1 MSVVGQRFGW
11 RCQERE
17 GIYKTKDGHMST
29 MTRKQSSLSEVEQS
43 TPIRRHGRMMDSNVE
58 GRRPPRAGRSIDPHI
73 QACWD
78 AWIQHRCLDAK
89 QSLTIHYMRT
99 HVRPIAERMRSM
111 LPGHIEVDDLVQQGY
126 LGLEDAMD
134 RFDPGQGVK
143 FETFSSRR
151 IGGSMQDWLRSLDHV
166 PRLMRRRA
174 KIVQQQVDLFL
185 ARFGRHPDAN
195 ELRAT
200 IDVGDAEYDRIIGED
215 APPVVVTIS
224 TASGG
229 DEDDPVCLPE
239 RHTVSPSRASQR
251 RDLRQWITRDL
262 NDVDQMIV
270 SLYYYESLTMREVG
284 ITVGC
289 SESRVSQRLD
299 SILQRLRA
307 RIDLT
312 PDHLMTMAG

>member
-1 MSVVGQRFGW
+1 MSRIARQ
-11 RCQERE
+11 
-17 GIYKTKDGHMST
+17 
-29 MTRKQSSLSEVEQS
+29 QSSLSEVEQS
-43 TPIRRHGRMMDSNVE
+43 TSIRRHGRIMDSSIE
-58 GRRPPRAGRSIDPHI
+58 GRRSPRVGRSIDPSI

-78 AWIQHRCLDAK
+78 AWTQHRCLEAK
-89 QSLTIHYMRT
+89 QTLTIHYMRT

-111 LPGHIEVDDLVQQGY
+111 LPSHIEVDDLVQQGY
-126 LGLEDAMD
+126 LGLEDAMY
-134 RFDPGQGVK
+134 RFDPAQGVK

-185 ARFGRHPDAN
+185 ARFGRHPDGD

-200 IDVGDAEYDRIIGED
+200 MDVGDAEYARIIGED

-229 DEDDPVCLPE
+229 EDDDPVCLPE
-239 RHTVSPSRASQR
+239 RHAVSPSRATQR

-262 NDVDQMIV
+262 DDVDQMIV

-299 SILQRLRA
+299 SILQRLRS

-312 PDHLMTMAG
+312 ADHLMTMAG

>member
-1 MSVVGQRFGW
+1 
-11 RCQERE
+11 
-17 GIYKTKDGHMST
+17 MST

-43 TPIRRHGRMMDSNVE
+43 TPIRRHGRMMDSSVE

>member
-1 MSVVGQRFGW
+1 
-11 RCQERE
+11 
-17 GIYKTKDGHMST
+17 MST

-58 GRRPPRAGRSIDPHI
+58 GRRPPRAGRSTDPHI

-111 LPGHIEVDDLVQQGY
+111 LPGHIEVDDLVQQGF